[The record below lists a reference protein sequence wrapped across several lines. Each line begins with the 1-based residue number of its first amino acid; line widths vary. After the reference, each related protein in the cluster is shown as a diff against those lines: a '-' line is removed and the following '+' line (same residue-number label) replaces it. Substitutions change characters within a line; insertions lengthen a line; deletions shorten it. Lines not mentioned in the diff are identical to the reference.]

1 MVETYARNARV
12 ASMATLDQTRED
24 RLAPLDEEKR
34 EPHRFRLVQRAEMGM
49 GRATGARSPG
59 FITTVLAL
67 VNDFYGNV
75 VQEITPWQPP
85 APKRPKL
92 PVLSATEDERPEV
105 RDDPEV
111 FSFPPVMERMEEE

>member
-1 MVETYARNARV
+1 MR
-12 ASMATLDQTRED
+12 TRES
-24 RLAPLDEEKR
+24 RIGSA
-34 EPHRFRLVQRAEMGM
+34 LVQRAEMAM
-49 GRATGARSPG
+49 GRSTGQRSPG
-59 FITTVLAL
+59 FITTVLGL

-85 APKRPKL
+85 APKLTKL
-92 PVLSATEDERPEV
+92 IVPAATEDERPEV